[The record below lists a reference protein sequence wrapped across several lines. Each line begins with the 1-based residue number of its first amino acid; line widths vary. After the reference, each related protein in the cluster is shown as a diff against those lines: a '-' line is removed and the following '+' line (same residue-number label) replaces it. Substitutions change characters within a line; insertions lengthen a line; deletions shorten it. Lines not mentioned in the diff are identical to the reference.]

1 VPTPTASPFA
11 GGAGTTGQGGTTPG
25 GSNPAGGNPAG
36 GGLDVPYRGLAATSV
51 SLDTAGIDGFGSFA
65 WAIPGALL
73 GAPLALILLVVLAQA
88 IAGMILIPV
97 TRRVLRRDDAM
108 AMRTTRGAGSVG

>member
-1 VPTPTASPFA
+1 M
-11 GGAGTTGQGGTTPG
+11 
-25 GSNPAGGNPAG
+25 
-36 GGLDVPYRGLAATSV
+36 PYRGLAATSIT
-51 SLDTAGIDGFGSFA
+51 LGTAGIDGFGSFA

-97 TRRVLRRDDAM
+97 TRRVLRRDDTM
-108 AMRTTRGAGSVG
+108 GIRPTRGSGSVG